1 MRFARMESVRLAFK
15 FGAWKPTRQV
25 SYLNCKLLAASLD

>member
-1 MRFARMESVRLAFK
+1 MRFALMESVRLAFK

-25 SYLNCKLLAASLD
+25 GELSKLLAT